1 MRQAIFATALLAGMI
16 YCGDAAS
23 LYGKPIESR
32 DSSVAGAMMEFTTVA
47 KEQSAKEPVDIEIA
61 AIDYCFAG
69 NISDPVTGEIID
81 LFVLCDEDG
90 PEQNM
95 DLA

>member
-1 MRQAIFATALLAGMI
+1 MRQALFATALLAGMI
-16 YCGDAAS
+16 YGSDGAAS
-23 LYGKPIESR
+23 PNGHPETFSNE
-32 DSSVAGAMMEFTTVA
+32 A
-47 KEQSAKEPVDIEIA
+47 VDVKIA

-69 NISDPVTGEIID
+69 SISDPVTGESVD

-90 PEQNM
+90 LEQNI